1 MIDKKFDKLFESNFQ
16 RFQGGGIL
24 TGDVVNF
31 IDNILD
37 DEWVK
42 EQQPNMVEKLKSM
55 IDSGNNIRVSAV
67 KALRPAVAG
76 GVQQDQ
82 QPDDH
87 YVDVVSEIAPGSW
100 VDFITVP
107 SRLVTVVDLNGNLAP
122 IPDNQR
128 REDTSHIKPVEPDL
142 TEGDDETNPSF
153 GTHSQRGDRKL
164 QNKNVNIAKKAAAV
178 DNFTTKLYM
187 E

>member
-37 DEWVK
+37 DDWVK

-67 KALRPAVAG
+67 KALRPAVQG
-76 GVQQDQ
+76 SVQQDQ

-87 YVDVVSEIAPGSW
+87 YVDVVSEIAPGAW
-100 VDFITVP
+100 VDFITIP
-107 SRLVTVVDLNGNLAP
+107 ARLVTVVDLGNDLAP

-128 REDTSHIKPVEPDL
+128 REDESHIKPVEPTL
-142 TEGDDETNPSF
+142 AEGDDETDAVF
-153 GTHSQRGDRKL
+153 GTQSQKGDRKL
-164 QNKNVNIAKKAAAV
+164 SNKNVNLPKAKGGT
-178 DNFTTKLYM
+178 DNFTTKVYM